1 MPKTIR
7 SRNNGSGSAILSLSS
22 NQSGHINPINESL
35 KQLINASVIY
45 TKDIILTTVTTDY
58 IIETTQENLDL
69 LNEIAPFPNVED
81 VIKKPDEIAPDILN
95 ENINYVSENIITP
108 FLTLKSNEN
117 VEWQITGG
125 VDKDKFDISKNNLLE
140 FKQIPDYENPHSF
153 SGTNIYTI
161 QIQATDN
168 AGNRTFKILTIVVQD
183 ADDTTPPPPPP
194 EPEPEPEPV
203 IPNNNDIVDNII
215 NTNEIINTITITT
228 EEIIDNVGE
237 QRAPIYDNTFTEN
250 DLKELYNELV
260 KGFLVKGPLH
270 LPHANVVNGL
280 YARLKKAIDDTGTGN
295 INLFLYRDVI
305 DILFKTKNI
314 FIHNMS
320 IEKQLK
326 IIRKKYKENL
336 CTVNELKEQIKAL
349 DPNGEKGLGFEGTLG
364 IKMRKFKPAIYHQ
377 ALFNLPLAWYIYLHD
392 TTDIV
397 PSLYYMTTQY
407 IKQFN
412 TKEQS
417 YDKLLRLLDEK
428 YLLEEDEL
436 DTSSSSA
443 TSSNSSSSNSC
454 SSSSTS
460 SSSDGPCGSS
470 SSSDSEQDVQPEQ
483 KQDDCPCED
492 KEKYDECGNLIIETD
507 DCGNPISES
516 PCGDQTIDVSK
527 GSNSTTSATTT
538 GGSAEGEGIL
548 GYFYDEKLNNAIFF
562 ISGSFTLTQTKK
574 SRGKPKTERKKYYPK
589 RKTRRNNFG
598 AFGNPNNKQMVKND
612 DGTYSFFMDGHFEI
626 VLKKRFRCVNKR
638 KTKKHYSFCS
648 LNQTFKNY

>member
-7 SRNNGSGSAILSLSS
+7 ARDNGAGTFLLPISS
-22 NQSGHINPINESL
+22 NPAGHINPASEALI
-35 KQLINASVIY
+35 QLVNASVVY
-45 TKDIILTTVTTDY
+45 TKDVILTTVTTDY
-58 IIETTQENLDL
+58 EIETTQEDLDL
-69 LNEIAPFPNVED
+69 LNEVAPFPD
-81 VIKKPDEIAPDILN
+81 IQQVIQPKDTTPPDILN
-95 ENINYVSENIITP
+95 DGLNYVSENITTP

-117 VEWQITGG
+117 VEWSISGG
-125 VDKDKFDISKNNLLE
+125 IDRDRFDISMNNLLQ
-140 FKQIPDYENPHSF
+140 FKQVPDYENPHSF

-161 QIQATDN
+161 QIQARDA
-168 AGNRTFKILTIVVQD
+168 AGNTTLKVLTIVVQD
-183 ADDTTPPPPPP
+183 ADDTAPPPP
-194 EPEPEPEPV
+194 EPEPEPEPEPTPEP
-203 IPNNNDIVDNII
+203 INNNDIIDSII

-228 EEIIDNVGE
+228 EEIIENVGE
-237 QRAPIYDNTFTEN
+237 APPPIFDETFTEN
-250 DLKELYNELV
+250 DLKDLYNELV

-280 YARLKKAIDDTGTGN
+280 YARLKKSIDEEGREN

-326 IIRKKYKENL
+326 VMRKKYKENL
-336 CTVNELKEQIKAL
+336 CTVNELKEQLKAL

-407 IKQFN
+407 IKQFE

-417 YDKLLRLLDEK
+417 YNKLLQLLDEK
-428 YLLEEDEL
+428 YLDEDGDLEA
-436 DTSSSSA
+436 TSSSSN
-443 TSSNSSSSNSC
+443 TSSSS
-454 SSSSTS
+454 SSDSSSDKPCGESSTS
-460 SSSDGPCGSS
+460 SSSD
-470 SSSDSEQDVQPEQ
+470 SETDIQPSQ
-483 KQDDCPCED
+483 PQDDCSCED
-492 KEKYDECGNLIIETD
+492 KQNYDECGNPIVETD
-507 DCGNPISES
+507 DCGNPISDS
-516 PCGDQTIDVSK
+516 PCSGETTDVSP
-527 GSNSTTSATTT
+527 SQPSSTQSTTT
-538 GGSAEGEGIL
+538 GGSAEGTGVL
-548 GYFYDEKLNNAIFF
+548 GYFYDEKLNNAVFF

-574 SRGKPKTERKKYYPK
+574 SRGKPKTERRRYYPK
-589 RKTRRNNFG
+589 RKTRKVPFG
-598 AFGNPNNKQMVKND
+598 AFGNPNNKPKIRNE
-612 DGTYSFFMDGHFEI
+612 DGTYSFFMEGHFEI

-638 KTKKHYSFCS
+638 KTKKHYNFCS